1 VQIIREEV
9 TTMTQYR
16 EILRLHSQG
25 ISQRNIAV
33 SCACSRNTVS
43 KIINRAEELGIAWPL
58 EKDLTDGVLR
68 QRLFASAEQPPTR
81 KYPDYEYIHREMAKS
96 GVTLSLLWNEYCENC
111 RSSQEI
117 PLMYSQFC
125 HHYQQYTMKTNATMR
140 IGRKPGEQL
149 EVDWAGQTA
158 SIIDRETG
166 EIITMYVFVGVLAYS
181 QYAYVEA
188 FASQDQESWITAHIN
203 MYHFFGGSTR
213 VLVPDNLKTSVDK
226 AGHSPVINKI
236 YHEMAEHYNTAVIPA
251 RVRKPKD
258 KPSVEGAVGVVSTW
272 ILAALRKQQ
281 CFSAVELN
289 QAIREKLDVLN
300 AKPFQKKEGSRHSVF
315 MTEEKS
321 FLLTLPATPYE
332 LATWK
337 TATVQ
342 FNYHISVEK
351 MHYSIPY
358 EYIKHRVDVRMT
370 RNVIEVFYNNNRV
383 CSHPRLYGKSGQYST
398 MEDHMPENHKK
409 FIQWNANRFISWAQS
424 VGSHTAAS
432 VQAILASHKVEQQGY
447 RSCMA
452 LLKLADKYGVV
463 RLEAASAKALSYTPR
478 PSFQSIKTILITGQD
493 RLETQPETK
502 EPLPSSESHGFV
514 RGADYYGRV

>member
-1 VQIIREEV
+1 
-9 TTMTQYR
+9 MTQYR

-43 KIINRAEELGIAWPL
+43 KIIQRAEELGIAWPL
-58 EKDLTDGVLR
+58 EKDLTDGELR
-68 QRLFASAEQPPTR
+68 QRLFAVAAQPPTR
-81 KYPDYEYIHREMAKS
+81 KHPDYEYIHREMAKS

-125 HHYQQYTMKTNATMR
+125 HHYQQYTMKSNATMR
-140 IGRKPGEQL
+140 IQRKPGEQL

-166 EIITMYVFVGVLAYS
+166 EIVTMYVFVGVLAYS

-203 MYHFFGGSTR
+203 MYLFFGGSTR
-213 VLVPDNLKTSVDK
+213 VLIPDNLKTGVDK
-226 AGHSPVINKI
+226 ASGHSPVINKV
-236 YHEMAEHYNTAVIPA
+236 YHETEHYNTAVIPA

-258 KPSVEGAVGVVSTW
+258 KPNVEGSVSVVSTW

-289 QAIREKLDVLN
+289 RAIREKLDVLN
-300 AKPFQKKEGSRHSVF
+300 AKPFQKKEGSRRSVF
-315 MTEEKS
+315 MTEEKP
-321 FLLTLPATPYE
+321 FLLPLPATPYE

-383 CSHPRLYGKSGQYST
+383 CSHPRLHGKPGQYNT

-424 VGSHTAAS
+424 VGMHTAVA
-432 VQAILASHKVEQQGY
+432 VQAILTSHKVEQQGY

-452 LLKLADKYGVV
+452 LLKLADKHGVV
-463 RLEAASAKALSYTPR
+463 RLEAACAKALSYTPR
-478 PSFQSIKTILITGQD
+478 PSFQSIKTILTTGQD
-493 RLETQPETK
+493 RLEAQPEIK
-502 EPLPSSESHGFV
+502 EPSPSSESHGFI
-514 RGADYYGRV
+514 RGADYYGRA